1 MCIRDRCGT
10 LAAEAGRKM
19 SDAAKGVGQ
28 DGAYVIGGESDASL
42 GLQPS
47 EMSAARSCASLARAL
62 MARGRAVAS
71 ADARDVAWVD
81 AVADYDLTAVAWP
94 ALKAEAQYLGARAYA
109 RFDHPGGFASTD
121 PNSNET
127 VGVHRHDRFC
137 LLYTSPSP
145 RDLSTSR
152 MPSSA

>member
-1 MCIRDRCGT
+1 MSLELDR
-10 LAAEAGRKM
+10 AAGRKM

-71 ADARDVAWVD
+71 ADARDVAWD
-81 AVADYDLTAVAWP
+81 ERESRAG
-94 ALKAEAQYLGARAYA
+94 EAPLARSRAA
-109 RFDHPGGFASTD
+109 RGS
-121 PNSNET
+121 
-127 VGVHRHDRFC
+127 
-137 LLYTSPSP
+137 
-145 RDLSTSR
+145 
-152 MPSSA
+152 